1 MAFTKISGSGISSEA
16 PVIINNLI
24 GVGAKLSGIVTA
36 ASYHGDGSSLDGISV
51 AGIDTAATSVFN
63 NVNFDNAIS
72 TGNLNIGGNSTFTG
86 IVTVTGLLD
95 ATLNGNVIGN
105 VTGNVTGNSDSAT
118 LATNAQGL
126 TGSPNITVGDIV
138 ADNISVIN
146 TITYEDVTNVD
157 SVGIVTA
164 RGGFDIGISSSGTLI
179 NNGPIKALNFVGTG
193 NTFAVRG
200 TTVDISIESGSG
212 GGGGG
217 SGLSDDDHL
226 NKTLFINYSG
236 FDSNTTIG
244 SPQKFG
250 EVFAHDEI
258 FVDIEDGVTV
268 SIDESCVLDIT
279 SKDDFDIA
287 FFANGA
293 SATNIMKKNGFEDNI
308 RSVFSSNIHLTGKAK
323 VGYGKIPPEIQD
335 IVSYDIEPGVQVTV
349 DEGGL
354 LAL

>member
-1 MAFTKISGSGISSEA
+1 MEY
-16 PVIINNLI
+16 L
-24 GVGAKLSGIVTA
+24 
-36 ASYHGDGSSLDGISV
+36 Y
-51 AGIDTAATSVFN
+51 AGIDTTATSVFN
-63 NVNFDNAIS
+63 SVNFDNAIS
-72 TGNLNIGGNSTFTG
+72 TGNLNIGGNSIFTG

-95 ATLNGNVIGN
+95 ATLNGNVI
-105 VTGNVTGNSDSAT
+105 GNVTGNSDSAT

-157 SVGIVTA
+157 SIGIVTA

-293 SATNIMKKNGFEDNI
+293 SSSNIMKKMVLKIILEVY
-308 RSVFSSNIHLTGKAK
+308 SVSNIHLTG
-323 VGYGKIPPEIQD
+323 GN
-335 IVSYDIEPGVQVTV
+335 
-349 DEGGL
+349 
-354 LAL
+354 

>member
-1 MAFTKISGSGISSEA
+1 MAFTKISGAGISSEA

-51 AGIDTAATSVFN
+51 AGIDTTATSVFN

-72 TGNLNIGGNSTFTG
+72 TGNLNIGGNSIFTG

-95 ATLNGNVIGN
+95 ATLNGNVTGN
-105 VTGNVTGNSDSAT
+105 VTGNVSGTAG
-118 LATNAQGL
+118 GL
-126 TGSPNITVGDIV
+126 SGTPNITVGDIV

-157 SVGIVTA
+157 SIGIVTA